1 MNGAELALCAELA
14 LVGSHQCDHLSLRV
28 YQEVRESLSLSNK
41 GGKWNVMEWLRCSRS
56 WLASTSSDV
65 YGILRELQVL
75 FLHSYPT
82 TQTNDCRLSRRIYL
96 YPSYG
101 SRLHLGLLV

>member
-28 YQEVRESLSLSNK
+28 YQEVRESPSLSNK
-41 GGKWNVMEWLRCSRS
+41 VGKWNVMEWLRCSRS
-56 WLASTSSDV
+56 WLASTSNDV
-65 YGILRELQVL
+65 YGILRELL
-75 FLHSYPT
+75 FLHAYPT
-82 TQTNDCRLSRRIYL
+82 TQTNDYRLSPPIYL